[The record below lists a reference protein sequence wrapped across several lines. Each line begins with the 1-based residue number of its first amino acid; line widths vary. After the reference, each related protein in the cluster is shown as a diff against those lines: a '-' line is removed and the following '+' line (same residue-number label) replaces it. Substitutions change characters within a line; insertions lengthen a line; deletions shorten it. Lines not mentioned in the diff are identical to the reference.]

1 MRNVTTCI
9 KPLTLQF
16 NLLPFVC
23 RQFRNEML
31 NANCNTVQTKSHC
44 RSICIYNVSDIHVLI
59 IKQAFKT
66 IYEQLYPFPTS
77 VNVLY
82 WRVRHLAKNNFL
94 KSCI

>member
-9 KPLTLQF
+9 KPLTLQ
-16 NLLPFVC
+16 LPFVC
-23 RQFRNEML
+23 RQFRIEML
-31 NANCNTVQTKSHC
+31 NANCNTVKTKTQC
-44 RSICIYNVSDIHVLI
+44 RSICIFNVSDIHVLI

-82 WRVRHLAKNNFL
+82 WRVRHLAENNF
-94 KSCI
+94 